1 MELSYTYW
9 EAEEGGYLGFIN
21 QYPDYWTQGE
31 TIEELVLML
40 KSLYQDIKTFDDI
53 KPPVLEHTGKLSL
66 YKPQRPA
73 A

>member
-31 TIEELVLML
+31 TIEELEVIQ
-40 KSLYQDIKTFDDI
+40 KSLYQDIKTFDEI
-53 KPPVLEHTGKLSL
+53 KPPVLEHTGKLTLES
-66 YKPQRPA
+66 A
-73 A
+73 